1 MTSGRRI
8 TVALVALVLLAV
20 VGWLTTDLTH
30 RDAHGSY
37 PARPD
42 RVTGAPLS
50 PSAPRPAGASG

>member
-8 TVALVALVLLAV
+8 TIALVALVLLAV
-20 VGWLTTDLTH
+20 VGWLTTDLGH
-30 RDAHGSY
+30 HDARDGH

-50 PSAPRPAGASG
+50 PAAPTPAGASG